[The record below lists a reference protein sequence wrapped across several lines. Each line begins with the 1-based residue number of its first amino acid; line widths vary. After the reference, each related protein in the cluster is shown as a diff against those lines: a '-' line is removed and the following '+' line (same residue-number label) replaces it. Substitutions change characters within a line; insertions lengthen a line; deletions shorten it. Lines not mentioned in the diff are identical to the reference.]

1 MLSNNLFQKT
11 TPILLKKREKKLQ
24 RNKIDY
30 LNKYHFF
37 LLFDVLIIKDHTY
50 NIVSIKISY
59 IYIYIYIY
67 LKKINM

>member
-11 TPILLKKREKKLQ
+11 TPILLKKREKKLK

-50 NIVSIKISY
+50 TTLFQLKFH
-59 IYIYIYIY
+59 IYI
-67 LKKINM
+67 